1 MGAPSSAEGEARTE
15 VWRHTNTQKSVFWGR
30 RCMGSQGHP
39 GLQVLLRPSPVG
51 STVRWYLQALS
62 LTRAFPAG
70 SSQSPS
76 PGSIPSCQQD
86 HTCHLLQLITSFS
99 KMQFFIDSLYLL
111 SGPQLPWSASFQ
123 VSQHFR
129 GVDTTGRRSV
139 YTCLLSQ
146 HPPSS

>member
-1 MGAPSSAEGEARTE
+1 
-15 VWRHTNTQKSVFWGR
+15 
-30 RCMGSQGHP
+30 MGSQGHP
-39 GLQVLLRPSPVG
+39 GLQVAPASPCG
-51 STVRWYLQALS
+51 QQSDGISQALS

-111 SGPQLPWSASFQ
+111 SGPQLPGVQAG

-139 YTCLLSQ
+139 AYTCLLS
-146 HPPSS
+146 PSIHRPAEPSR